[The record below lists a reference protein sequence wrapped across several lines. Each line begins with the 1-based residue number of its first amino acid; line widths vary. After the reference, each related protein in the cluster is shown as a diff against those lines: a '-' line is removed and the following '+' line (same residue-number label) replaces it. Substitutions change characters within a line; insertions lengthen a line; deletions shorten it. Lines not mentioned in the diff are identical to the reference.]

1 LTEVGAMQPVKRLIG
16 FFLRHWPET
25 ALLSSALMLAAAH
38 AFERFA
44 NLIPCTLCLK
54 QREVYW
60 AAIAI
65 ALVAVVIKRTAHSR
79 RISPWLDGL
88 LGLTFL
94 LGAGIAF
101 YHAGVEWHWWP
112 GPAACAGGGGAG
124 VSLSEMERLVGGGK
138 TASPACD
145 KALWHFLG
153 LSMAGWNVIVSLKL
167 AGWSFV
173 SAYNRLRP

>member
-1 LTEVGAMQPVKRLIG
+1 MTALKRLIL
-16 FFLRHWPET
+16 FVLKHWPET

-38 AFERFA
+38 GFERIA
-44 NLIPCTLCLK
+44 NLLPCTLCLK

-65 ALVAVVIKRTAHSR
+65 ALVAIVIKRTRHAR
-79 RISPWLDGL
+79 RVSPWLDGL
-88 LGLTFL
+88 LGLVFL
-94 LGAGIAF
+94 FGVGLAF
-101 YHAGVEWHWWP
+101 YHAGVEWKWWP
-112 GPAACAGGGGAG
+112 GPETCAGGGAG
-124 VSLSEMERLVGGGK
+124 VSMSEMERLVNGGK